1 MGAIWVA
8 SVPLLAV
15 GGFVAGAYLAGD
27 LHRVLLV
34 ALGAV
39 VAIGAG
45 QFATAYVWPRR
56 PWRRLVLD
64 RLATYEQ
71 IDGALDLN
79 TMIRSRDFEAACRA
93 LRAAKLNPVSCTRV
107 PRPPDDAPDLDLKLN
122 IRRPAR
128 WHPPDSPET
137 YVLVR
142 RCLRAAGSE
151 RASPAKTCPDIP
163 ASLSPAGGRGAVLC
177 A

>member
-1 MGAIWVA
+1 MEYEGRRCLWRVAAGALWLA

-27 LHRVLLV
+27 LHHVILV

-45 QFATAYVWPRR
+45 QLATACVWPRR
-56 PWRRLVLD
+56 PWRRLVLG
-64 RLATYEQ
+64 RLTACEQ
-71 IDGALDLN
+71 IDGSLDLN

-93 LRAAKLNPVSCTRV
+93 LRRARLNPASYIRILQ
-107 PRPPDDAPDLDLKLN
+107 PPADAPDLDLKLN
-122 IRRPAR
+122 VGRSSC
-128 WHPPDSPET
+128 WHSPDSPET

-142 RCLRAAGSE
+142 RCLRAAGIRS
-151 RASPAKTCPDIP
+151 RV
-163 ASLSPAGGRGAVLC
+163 AGEDLP
-177 A
+177 

>member
-1 MGAIWVA
+1 MVAGAMWLA

-27 LHRVLLV
+27 LHHVILV

-39 VAIGAG
+39 VAVGAG
-45 QFATAYVWPRR
+45 QVATAYVWPRR

-71 IDGALDLN
+71 IDGVLDLN
-79 TMIRSRDFEAACRA
+79 TIIRSRDFEAACRD
-93 LRAAKLNPVSCTRV
+93 LRGAKLNPVSCTRV
-107 PRPPDDAPDLDLKLN
+107 PQSPDDAPDLDLKLN
-122 IRRPAR
+122 IGRCSRG
-128 WHPPDSPET
+128 HPPESPDT

-142 RCLRAAGSE
+142 RCLRAAE
-151 RASPAKTCPDIP
+151 IRARV
-163 ASLSPAGGRGAVLC
+163 AGEDLP
-177 A
+177 

>member
-1 MGAIWVA
+1 MWLAA
-8 SVPLLAV
+8 VPLLAV

-27 LHRVLLV
+27 LHHVVLV

-45 QFATAYVWPRR
+45 QFATAYVWPRH

-64 RLATYEQ
+64 RLAAYEQ
-71 IDGALDLN
+71 IDGVLDLN
-79 TMIRSRDFEAACRA
+79 TIIRSSDFEAACRA

-107 PRPPDDAPDLDLKLN
+107 PQPPDDAPDLDLKLN
-122 IRRPAR
+122 IGRCSRG
-128 WHPPDSPET
+128 HPPDSPDT

-142 RCLRAAGSE
+142 RCLRAAE
-151 RASPAKTCPDIP
+151 IRARV
-163 ASLSPAGGRGAVLC
+163 AGEDMP
-177 A
+177 